1 MSDLT
6 LESSLLDA
14 SRSSISAAI
23 QTFAG
28 ADRFGDDVAGLTGHG
43 GLSDKVHDFA
53 GNWDRKRGQLQKSL
67 EGIRD
72 TLQAIADTFGDL
84 DRNMAKSVTDAMNHV
99 EQPPQGA
106 PGATPPSVG
115 GGPDGAPT
123 PGAWPAPGPA
133 PEPAPAPGPGP
144 APIPAPLPSLPG
156 DPGIGGGPAPVLPSL
171 PDPVPA
177 PLPSLPGDPGIG
189 GGPAPVLPSLPDPIP
204 APLPS
209 LPEPGVGGGPAPV
222 LPSLPDFI
230 ADPPRVHLP
239 SLPGEVAGPDFPDL
253 IADPPRVD
261 VPSLPGAP
269 IAPAP
274 GVGLPTIEALPMP
287 FPVADPPA
295 APEFVTL
302 PADAVL
308 PPENLIAFSAPSERI
323 DTVLGDLRSLIDIH
337 TEGEPVR

>member
-23 QTFAG
+23 QTFAN
-28 ADRFGDDVAGLTGHG
+28 ADRFGDDVAGLTGHS
-43 GLSDKVHDFA
+43 GLSGKVQDFA

-84 DRNMAKSVTDAMNHV
+84 DRNMAQSVTDGMKHV
-99 EQPPQGA
+99 ERPQGGPA
-106 PGATPPSVG
+106 ETPPTVG
-115 GGPDGAPT
+115 GGPDGATEPT
-123 PGAWPAPGPA
+123 PGPAPGPSPAPAPAPGPA
-133 PEPAPAPGPGP
+133 PEPIPG
-144 APIPAPLPSLPG
+144 PLPSLPE
-156 DPGIGGGPAPVLPSL
+156 PGIGGGPAPVLPSL
-171 PDPVPA
+171 PDPIPG
-177 PLPSLPGDPGIG
+177 PLPSLPDPGIG

-204 APLPS
+204 GPLPS
-209 LPEPGVGGGPAPV
+209 LPGG
-222 LPSLPDFI
+222 
-230 ADPPRVHLP
+230 
-239 SLPGEVAGPDFPDL
+239 VAGPDFPDL

-274 GVGLPTIEALPMP
+274 GIGLPTIEALPMP
-287 FPVADPPA
+287 FPVADLPA

-302 PADAVL
+302 PAEAVL
-308 PPENLIAFSAPSERI
+308 PPENLIAFSAPAERI
-323 DTVLGDLRSLIDIH
+323 DTVLSDLGSLIDMRS
-337 TEGEPVR
+337 EGEALR

>member
-23 QTFAG
+23 QTFAN
-28 ADRFGDDVAGLTGHG
+28 ADRFGDDVAGLTGHS
-43 GLSDKVHDFA
+43 GLSGKVQDFA

-84 DRNMAKSVTDAMNHV
+84 DRNMAKSVTDGMKHV
-99 EQPPQGA
+99 ERPQGGPA
-106 PGATPPSVG
+106 ETPPTVG
-115 GGPDGAPT
+115 GGPDGATEPT
-123 PGAWPAPGPA
+123 PGPAPGPSPAPAPAPGPA
-133 PEPAPAPGPGP
+133 PE
-144 APIPAPLPSLPG
+144 PIPAPLPSLP
-156 DPGIGGGPAPVLPSL
+156 
-171 PDPVPA
+171 
-177 PLPSLPGDPGIG
+177 DPGIG

-204 APLPS
+204 GPLPS
-209 LPEPGVGGGPAPV
+209 LPEPGIGGGPAPV
-222 LPSLPDFI
+222 LPSLPDPI
-230 ADPPRVHLP
+230 PGPLP
-239 SLPGEVAGPDFPDL
+239 SLPGGVAGPDFPDL

-274 GVGLPTIEALPMP
+274 GIGLPTIEALPMP
-287 FPVADPPA
+287 FPVADLPA

-302 PADAVL
+302 PAEAVL
-308 PPENLIAFSAPSERI
+308 PPENLIAFSAPAERI
-323 DTVLGDLRSLIDIH
+323 DTVLSDLGSLIDMRS
-337 TEGEPVR
+337 EGEALR

>member
-23 QTFAG
+23 QTFAN
-28 ADRFGDDVAGLTGHG
+28 ADRFGDDVAGLTGHS
-43 GLSDKVHDFA
+43 GLSGKVQDFA

-84 DRNMAKSVTDAMNHV
+84 DRNMAQSVTDGMKHV
-99 EQPPQGA
+99 ERPQGGPA
-106 PGATPPSVG
+106 ETPPTVG
-115 GGPDGAPT
+115 GGPDGATEPT
-123 PGAWPAPGPA
+123 PGPAPGPSPAPAPAPGPA
-133 PEPAPAPGPGP
+133 PE
-144 APIPAPLPSLPG
+144 PIPAPLPSLP
-156 DPGIGGGPAPVLPSL
+156 
-171 PDPVPA
+171 
-177 PLPSLPGDPGIG
+177 DPGIG

-204 APLPS
+204 GPLPS
-209 LPEPGVGGGPAPV
+209 LPEPGIGGGPAPV
-222 LPSLPDFI
+222 LPSLPDPI
-230 ADPPRVHLP
+230 PGPLP
-239 SLPGEVAGPDFPDL
+239 SLPGGVAGPDFPDL

-274 GVGLPTIEALPMP
+274 GIGLPTIEALPMP
-287 FPVADPPA
+287 FPVADLPA

-302 PADAVL
+302 PAEAVL
-308 PPENLIAFSAPSERI
+308 PPENLIAFSAPAERI
-323 DTVLGDLRSLIDIH
+323 DTVLSDLDSLIDMRS
-337 TEGEPVR
+337 EGEALR

>member
-23 QTFAG
+23 QTFAN

-43 GLSDKVHDFA
+43 GLSGKVQDFA

-84 DRNMAKSVTDAMNHV
+84 DRNMAKSVTDAMGHV
-99 EQPPQGA
+99 ERPRGGHA
-106 PGATPPSVG
+106 ETPPTVG
-115 GGPDGAPT
+115 GGPDGATGPT
-123 PGAWPAPGPA
+123 PGPAPGPSPAPSPAPGPA
-133 PEPAPAPGPGP
+133 PE
-144 APIPAPLPSLPG
+144 PIPAPLPSLPTE
-156 DPGIGGGPAPVLPSL
+156 PGV
-171 PDPVPA
+171 
-177 PLPSLPGDPGIG
+177 G

-209 LPEPGVGGGPAPV
+209 LPTEPGVGGGPAPV

-230 ADPPRVHLP
+230 ADPPRVNLP
-239 SLPGEVAGPDFPDL
+239 SLPDGVAGPDLPDL

-261 VPSLPGAP
+261 VPSLPGEP

-274 GVGLPTIEALPMP
+274 GIGLPTIEALPMP
-287 FPVADPPA
+287 FPVADPPT
-295 APEFVTL
+295 APEFATL
-302 PADAVL
+302 PAEAVL
-308 PPENLIAFSAPSERI
+308 PPENLIAYSAPAERI
-323 DTVLGDLRSLIDIH
+323 DTVLTDLGSLIDMRS
-337 TEGEPVR
+337 EGETLR